1 MDNYFVGLEL
11 DSAIRVVQME
21 IGKIVFDE
29 ISPETQAKNEPTA
42 AIFGIDSH
50 DMPQDRVLA
59 DWDHRLGPKLRFFF
73 QARPQSAAE
82 KKDWHLCRY
91 QRLRHALNYCGCN
104 RPWKAGTGTLT
115 RNAKSVTQPSLS
127 LETFFPSFNRR
138 MSAKITTTIPVRNGQ
153 QFILQTLESVAR
165 QTRRPD
171 RVVVLDNCST
181 DSTPEIVRCFKAFP
195 IDYIRNP
202 RDLGLFGNLNRC
214 LEFSPE
220 TDFLHILHA
229 DDLIKPGFYEKMSQS
244 LADCSGLGMA
254 WCLDDRIDQES
265 RLLSTSGK
273 ADGSMHVLGKDEFLA
288 RKAEIS
294 NQAFCAT
301 LLRTN
306 RQPAPAQFPTDMPIL
321 GDMVYWARFGSHC
334 QKIVTVNEALA
345 EYRWHGGNETVFRA
359 PSIDAL
365 VTDEWRT
372 MQEVEQMR
380 NRPGG
385 TMRWMKLRGLLA
397 VRAGIKAKRIRQLG
411 QTEYS
416 REIIQKARGFT
427 GLPLW
432 LAGQMVVET
441 RELLVFK
448 LGRRPRHRQNIFS

>member
-1 MDNYFVGLEL
+1 
-11 DSAIRVVQME
+11 
-21 IGKIVFDE
+21 
-29 ISPETQAKNEPTA
+29 
-42 AIFGIDSH
+42 
-50 DMPQDRVLA
+50 
-59 DWDHRLGPKLRFFF
+59 
-73 QARPQSAAE
+73 
-82 KKDWHLCRY
+82 
-91 QRLRHALNYCGCN
+91 
-104 RPWKAGTGTLT
+104 
-115 RNAKSVTQPSLS
+115 
-127 LETFFPSFNRR
+127 
-138 MSAKITTTIPVRNGQ
+138 
-153 QFILQTLESVAR
+153 
-165 QTRRPD
+165 
-171 RVVVLDNCST
+171 
-181 DSTPEIVRCFKAFP
+181 
-195 IDYIRNP
+195 
-202 RDLGLFGNLNRC
+202 
-214 LEFSPE
+214 
-220 TDFLHILHA
+220 
-229 DDLIKPGFYEKMSQS
+229 MSQA

-254 WCLDDRIDQES
+254 WCLDDRIDDAGK
-265 RLLSTSGK
+265 LLSTSGK
-273 ADGSMHVLGKDEFLA
+273 ADGQASVLDRETFLA

-301 LLRTN
+301 LLKTN

-380 NRPGG
+380 SQPGG
-385 TMRWMKLRGLLA
+385 TVRWMKLRGLLA

-416 REIIQKARGFT
+416 REIIQKARSYT

-432 LAGQMVVET
+432 LAGQLVVET